1 MISVCQQLYPHKAQA
16 LSQQLG
22 LPLLDVLPTAKQ
34 WQTPQWQEQWVLAW
48 FHEKHQDE
56 NEPAQLGLFSAHS
69 GPVFIDFIGGKKQHR
84 RQFGGGKGQPVARAI
99 GFGSLFQGDESPRV
113 IDATAGMGGDAFV
126 FATLGCEVLMIER
139 SPIVAA
145 LLQDAL
151 ERAQQV
157 SQSADCDPE
166 LRAIIARLH
175 LVNADGADYLLQQQP
190 QADVIYLDPMYPEKK
205 KSASVKKEMKALQ
218 QLLGPDMDSSRLLA
232 AALQTAMQRV
242 VVKRPAK
249 APTLEHPAL
258 IQPNAQVESP
268 NTRYDLYSIKALKAA
283 GKL

>member
-1 MISVCQQLYPHKAQA
+1 MLSVSQQRYPHKAQA
-16 LSQQLG
+16 LSQRLG
-22 LPLLDVLPTAKQ
+22 LPLIDALPDSKQ
-34 WQTPQWQEQWVLAW
+34 WQSPEWQSQWVLAW
-48 FHEKHQDE
+48 FHEKHQDA

-69 GPVFIDFIGGKKQHR
+69 GPVFVDFVGGKKQHR
-84 RQFGGGKGQPVARAI
+84 RQFGGGKGQPLARAI
-99 GFGSLFQGDESPRV
+99 GFGTLFQGEDTPRV

-151 ERAQQV
+151 ERAQRAVQ
-157 SQSADCDPE
+157 QGDCAPE
-166 LRAIIARLH
+166 LASIIARLH
-175 LVNADGADYLLQQQP
+175 LVNADAADTLLQQP
-190 QADVIYLDPMYPEKK
+190 PAADVIYLDPMYPDKK

-218 QLLGPDMDSSRLLA
+218 QLLGPDMDSRRLLE
-232 AALQTAMQRV
+232 AALKTATQRV

-249 APTLEHPAL
+249 APTLEHPQA